1 MKHLRI
7 HILSGLKDNIITLLS
22 DSGVQVT
29 ARVLGNTAKERGKN
43 MYKIIEKS
51 TGYLIDIASVNT
63 ETRKL
68 LEECGFICRKVD

>member
-1 MKHLRI
+1 
-7 HILSGLKDNIITLLS
+7 
-22 DSGVQVT
+22 
-29 ARVLGNTAKERGKN
+29 

-68 LEECGFICRKVD
+68 LEECGFICKKVVK